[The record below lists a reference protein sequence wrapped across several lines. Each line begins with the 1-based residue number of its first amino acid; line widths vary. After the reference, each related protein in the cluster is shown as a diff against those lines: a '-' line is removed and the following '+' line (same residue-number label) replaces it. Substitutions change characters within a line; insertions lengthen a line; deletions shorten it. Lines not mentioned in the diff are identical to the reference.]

1 MFLAK
6 ERQRQKGVVVVQ
18 RKLGTFFDELEIMPP
33 REREKYF
40 TQKLAES
47 INYGYQNAPLVRE
60 IFDRAGVSPSD
71 IKTAKDLEK
80 IPITRKTDLI
90 ELQRLKPPYGGFLT
104 ISPEDIGE
112 IFISPGPI
120 YEPQFGPY
128 GKGKVSWF
136 VKAFHAAGFRRGDT
150 VVNTF
155 TYHMSPAGICIHQG
169 LEECGATV
177 IPTGVG
183 NTETQVQTMRD
194 LKVTGFVGTPS
205 FLMTL
210 IERAESM
217 GYDFRRDFT
226 LQRAWFIGE
235 MLPASLRKSFEEDY
249 GISTSQ
255 AYGTTEVGGTFA
267 YECSQKCGM
276 HMSEGYILEIV
287 NPETGKQLGPG
298 EVGEIVV
305 TPLFPFNK
313 AYSLIRFGTGD
324 MSYYTDEPCACS
336 RTSNRLVA
344 IVGRTGDAI
353 KVRGMFIVAKQAE
366 QVFASFDQISNFQI
380 VVSRKEQRDEMI
392 FNIELGEETIDKSI
406 LANDLNKKFQELCR
420 VKADKIE
427 FVPEGTIP
435 EKHETILDT
444 RTWD

>member
-1 MFLAK
+1 M
-6 ERQRQKGVVVVQ
+6 QKKHG
-18 RKLGTFFDELEIMPP
+18 RYFDELEIMS
-33 REREKYF
+33 RQERQRYF
-40 TQKLAES
+40 VQKLSEAVA
-47 INYGYQNAPLVRE
+47 YGYQNSSSVKESFA
-60 IFDRAGVSPSD
+60 RAGVSPSE
-71 IKTAKDLEK
+71 IKTVKDLEK
-80 IPITRKTDLI
+80 FPITRKTDLI
-90 ELQRLKPPYGGFLT
+90 ELQKSKSPYGGFLA
-104 ISPEDIGE
+104 ISPEDVGE

-136 VKAFHAAGFRRGDT
+136 IKAFYAAGFRRGDI
-150 VVNTF
+150 VINTF
-155 TYHMSPAGICIHQG
+155 TYHMSPAGISMHEG
-169 LEECGATV
+169 LKECGATV
-177 IPTGVG
+177 IPMGVG
-183 NTETQVQTMRD
+183 NTDVQVQTAHD

-210 IERAESM
+210 LNRAESM
-217 GYDFRRDFT
+217 GYDLRRDFT

-235 MLPASLRKSFEEDY
+235 MLPVSLRKIFEEDY

-267 YECSQKCGM
+267 YECSQKSGM

-324 MSYYTDEPCACS
+324 MSYYTDEPCPCG

-344 IVGRTGDAI
+344 IVGRSSDAI
-353 KVRGMFIVAKQAE
+353 KVRGMFVVAKQAE
-366 QVFASFDQISNFQI
+366 QVFASYDQISNFQI
-380 VVSRKEQRDEMI
+380 VVGRKEERDEMT
-392 FNIELGEETIDKSI
+392 FNIELKDETVDKTI

-420 VKADKIE
+420 VKADNIE
-427 FVPEGTIP
+427 FVPKGTIL
-435 EKHETILDT
+435 EKRETILDT